1 MVNDDTRFERIYNWG
16 TLFVTAEHQTGKQI
30 PPPNIGHRFR
40 ESTAKKK
47 DKGNS
52 KKGIKQLEERETERV
67 VEKKVFSDS
76 F

>member
-1 MVNDDTRFERIYNWG
+1 MVNDDTRFERIYNRG

-30 PPPNIGHRFR
+30 PPPNIGQVSR
-40 ESTAKKK
+40 EYGEKERQRKQQ
-47 DKGNS
+47 KGM
-52 KKGIKQLEERETERV
+52 KQPGEREAERA

>member
-1 MVNDDTRFERIYNWG
+1 MVNDDTRFERIYN

-30 PPPNIGHRFR
+30 PPPNIGRVSR
-40 ESTAKKK
+40 ERYGEKERQRKQQ
-47 DKGNS
+47 
-52 KKGIKQLEERETERV
+52 KGIKQPGERETERA